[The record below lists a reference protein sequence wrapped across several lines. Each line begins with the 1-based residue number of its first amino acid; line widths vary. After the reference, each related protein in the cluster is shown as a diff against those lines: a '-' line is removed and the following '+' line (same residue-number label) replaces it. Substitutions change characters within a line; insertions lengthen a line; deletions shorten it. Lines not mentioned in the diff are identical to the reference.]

1 MVELE
6 SILLDPELGDDVFLR
21 GELWT
26 VGGPLLRLGEDDV
39 VDFGL
44 TNCGLGLVGPIP

>member
-6 SILLDPELGDDVFLR
+6 SILLDPLPGDDVFLC
-21 GELWT
+21 GLLCT
-26 VGGPLLRLGEDDV
+26 VGGPLLRLGDDV

-44 TNCGLGLVGPIP
+44 TNCGLGLVGFMP

>member
-1 MVELE
+1 MELE
-6 SILLDPELGDDVFLR
+6 SILREPDPGDDVFLR
-21 GELWT
+21 GLLCT
-26 VGGPLLRLGEDDV
+26 VGGPLLRLGDDD